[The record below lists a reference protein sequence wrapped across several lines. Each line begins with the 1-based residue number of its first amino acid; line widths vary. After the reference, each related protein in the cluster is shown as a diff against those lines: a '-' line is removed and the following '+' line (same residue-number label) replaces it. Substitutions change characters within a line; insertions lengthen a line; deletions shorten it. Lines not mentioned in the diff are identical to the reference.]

1 MKRTVL
7 FAIAVLVLSTAAS
20 GEVVVLG
27 GPGSSWEEGG
37 GGIQAQVIRGES
49 VEPTNTPG
57 GVIDFSVEGYDNWIF
72 PQRADPELNIA
83 VGTLGRGGEI
93 TTPTHRAIR
102 NDLGKIIDDR
112 GNTGLD
118 LRETPVLGLIVDLD
132 LGARFGVNRF
142 RFFPRNALP
151 EMPAADFPFQND
163 FLRGYELFL
172 NDGTP
177 ESTSQGRPIRTS
189 VAVEGQNEEPV
200 VEIRIPA
207 QYVRLIRLKSL
218 TAVGFDLAEFQV
230 FGTGF
235 VPEAAYISNI
245 IDFGAPTL
253 LGNLRWVQEKVGDE
267 VFSRVRVRT
276 RSGIDPQ
283 PLIFNKIRP
292 AEDIFRISGQFSP
305 RESHVPWKFAD
316 KVDDPEL
323 KALVENVLDNIDVD
337 IRDATQ
343 TFNELSLEQREE
355 LSLTEAD
362 HGSLARKDRGV
373 IRHDVTGWSEWSAV
387 YPAEAVVAADELQ
400 VEGLGVPIVSPSPRR
415 YFQVLIE
422 FYSDEF
428 ESATGVGGL
437 AFDVLTRPFSGALV
451 GEIRPRRAELG
462 EKTRF
467 TYAVRSLFE
476 PGRDRGFDR
485 LKIQTPLRV
494 EEVGSVE
501 IRRADGTVE
510 AADFTGSPLSDS
522 DLPVARG
529 DFSILEVEEKTFT
542 VGFPVVA
549 EDGAELRVTFDNA
562 VLRFGTTFSG
572 QALSSETGA
581 VLGQHLLPG
590 NAADLGEGDG
600 DTLPLG
606 SQVAGNLAVH
616 VGITDDL
623 LVNVNA
629 SPAVITPNGDGAN
642 DQTSIGYDL
651 TTIGAPT
658 PVEVVLRDLSGRPV
672 RRLYAGND
680 VSGRFALPWD
690 GRDDAGRIVP
700 PGNYVFSV
708 TVDARTGLARAFGTV
723 AVTY

>member
-1 MKRTVL
+1 MRPL
-7 FAIAVLVLSTAAS
+7 AYCASAVLALTTAAS
-20 GEVVVLG
+20 AEVIILG
-27 GPGSSWEEGG
+27 GPGSPWEEGG

-49 VEPTNTPG
+49 VESTNTPG

-72 PQRADPELNIA
+72 AQRVDPDLNIA
-83 VGTLGRGGEI
+83 VGSPGRGGEL

-102 NDLGKIIDDR
+102 NDLTRIIDNN
-112 GNTGLD
+112 GETGLD

-142 RFFPRNALP
+142 RFFPRNAAV
-151 EMPAADFPFQND
+151 EMPAPDFPFQND
-163 FLRGYELFL
+163 FLRGFEVFL

-177 ESTSQGRPIRTS
+177 ESTSQGRPILTS

-200 VEIRIPA
+200 VDIRIPA
-207 QYVRLIRLKSL
+207 QYVRLVRLKSL
-218 TAVGFDLAEFQV
+218 TSVGFDLAEFQI

-267 VFSRVRVRT
+267 AFSRIRVRT

-292 AEDIFRISGQFSP
+292 AEDIFRIAGQFSP

-316 KVDDPEL
+316 KVDDPDL

-337 IRDATQ
+337 LRDATQ
-343 TFNELSLEQREE
+343 TFDELALEQREE

-362 HGSLARKDRGV
+362 YRALPTKDRGA
-373 IRHDVTGWSEWSAV
+373 IRHDVTGWSEWSSV
-387 YPAEAVVAADELQ
+387 YPPEAVVTADGLE

-415 YFQVLIE
+415 YFQVSIE
-422 FYSDEF
+422 FFSDDF

-437 AFDVLTRPFSGALV
+437 AFDVLTRPFSEALV
-451 GEIRPRRAELG
+451 GEIRPRRAELA
-462 EKTRF
+462 EKTLF
-467 TYAVRSLFE
+467 TYAVRTRFE

-501 IRRADGTVE
+501 IRRADGSVE
-510 AADFTGSPLSDS
+510 SADFTGMPLSDS

-529 DFSILEVEEKTFT
+529 DFSILDVEEKSFT
-542 VGFPVVA
+542 VGFPAVA

-572 QALSSETGA
+572 QALSSETGDL
-581 VLGQHLLPG
+581 LGQHLLPG
-590 NAADLGEGDG
+590 NAADLGAGDG

-623 LVNVNA
+623 LVNVKA
-629 SPAVITPNGDGAN
+629 APAVITPNADGAN

-658 PVEVVLRDLSGRPV
+658 RVEVVLHDLSGRPI
-672 RRLYAGND
+672 RRLYSGDD

-708 TVDARTGLARAFGTV
+708 TVDAKTGQARAFGTV

>member
-1 MKRTVL
+1 MRRL
-7 FAIAVLVLSTAAS
+7 AHCASAVLALTTAAS
-20 GEVVVLG
+20 AEVIILG
-27 GPGSSWEEGG
+27 GPGSPWEEGG

-49 VEPTNTPG
+49 VESTNTPG

-72 PQRADPELNIA
+72 AQRVDPELNIA
-83 VGTLGRGGEI
+83 VGTLGRGGEL

-102 NDLGKIIDDR
+102 NDLTRIIDNN
-112 GNTGLD
+112 GETGLD

-142 RFFPRNALP
+142 RFFPRNAAA
-151 EMPAADFPFQND
+151 EMPAPDSPFQND
-163 FLRGYELFL
+163 FLRGFEVFL

-177 ESTSQGRPIRTS
+177 ESTSQGRPILTS

-200 VEIRIPA
+200 VDIRIPA
-207 QYVRLIRLKSL
+207 QYVRLVRLKSL
-218 TAVGFDLAEFQV
+218 TSVGFDLAEFQI

-267 VFSRVRVRT
+267 AFSRIRVRT

-292 AEDIFRISGQFSP
+292 AEDIFRIAGQFSP

-316 KVDDPEL
+316 KVDDPDL

-337 IRDATQ
+337 LRDATQ
-343 TFNELSLEQREE
+343 TFDELSLEQREE
-355 LSLTEAD
+355 ISLTEAD
-362 HGSLARKDRGV
+362 YRALPTKDRGA

-387 YPAEAVVAADELQ
+387 YPAEAVVTADGLE

-415 YFQVLIE
+415 YFQVSIE
-422 FYSDEF
+422 FFSDDF

-437 AFDVLTRPFSGALV
+437 AFDVLTRPFSEALV
-451 GEIRPRRAELG
+451 GEIRPRRAELA
-462 EKTRF
+462 EKTLF
-467 TYAVRSLFE
+467 TYAVRTRFE

-485 LKIQTPLRV
+485 LKIRTPLRV
-494 EEVGSVE
+494 EEVGLVE
-501 IRRADGTVE
+501 IRRADDSVE
-510 AADFTGSPLSDS
+510 SADFTGTPLSDS

-529 DFSILEVEEKTFT
+529 DFSILQVEEKSFT
-542 VGFPVVA
+542 VGFPAVA
-549 EDGAELRVTFDNA
+549 EDGAEVRVTFDNA

-572 QALSSETGA
+572 QALSSETGDL
-581 VLGQHLLPG
+581 LGQHLLPG

-616 VGITDDL
+616 VGITDEL
-623 LVNVNA
+623 LVNVKA
-629 SPAVITPNGDGAN
+629 APAVITPNGDGAN
-642 DQTSIGYDL
+642 EETSIGYDL

-658 PVEVVLRDLSGRPV
+658 GVEVVLHDLSGRPI
-672 RRLYAGND
+672 RRLYAGDD
-680 VSGRFALPWD
+680 VSGRFAFPWD
-690 GRDDAGRIVP
+690 GRDDSGRIVP

-708 TVDARTGLARAFGTV
+708 TVDAKTGQARAFGTV

>member
-1 MKRTVL
+1 MRPL
-7 FAIAVLVLSTAAS
+7 AYCASAVLALTTAAS
-20 GEVVVLG
+20 AEVIIMG
-27 GPGSSWEEGG
+27 GPGSPWEEGG

-49 VEPTNTPG
+49 VESTNTPG

-72 PQRADPELNIA
+72 AQRVDPDLNIA
-83 VGTLGRGGEI
+83 VGSPGRGGAL

-102 NDLGKIIDDR
+102 NDLTRIIDNN
-112 GNTGLD
+112 GETGLD

-142 RFFPRNALP
+142 RFFPRNAAA
-151 EMPAADFPFQND
+151 EMPAPDFPFQND
-163 FLRGYELFL
+163 FLRGFEVFL

-177 ESTSQGRPIRTS
+177 ESTSQGRPILTS

-200 VEIRIPA
+200 VDIRIPA
-207 QYVRLIRLKSL
+207 QYVRLVRLKSL
-218 TAVGFDLAEFQV
+218 TSVGFDLAEFQI

-267 VFSRVRVRT
+267 AFSRIRVRT

-292 AEDIFRISGQFSP
+292 AEDIFRIAGQFSP

-316 KVDDPEL
+316 KVDDPDL

-337 IRDATQ
+337 LRDATQ
-343 TFNELSLEQREE
+343 TFDELALEQREE

-362 HGSLARKDRGV
+362 YRALPTKDRGA
-373 IRHDVTGWSEWSAV
+373 IRHDVTGWSEWSSV
-387 YPAEAVVAADELQ
+387 YPPEAVVTADGLE

-415 YFQVLIE
+415 YFQVSIE
-422 FYSDEF
+422 FFSDDF
-428 ESATGVGGL
+428 ESAIGVGGL
-437 AFDVLTRPFSGALV
+437 AFDVLTRPFSEALV
-451 GEIRPRRAELG
+451 GEIRPRRAELA
-462 EKTRF
+462 EKTLF
-467 TYAVRSLFE
+467 TYAVRTRFE

-501 IRRADGTVE
+501 IRWADGSVE
-510 AADFTGSPLSDS
+510 SADFTGMPLSDS

-529 DFSILEVEEKTFT
+529 DFSILDVEEKSFT
-542 VGFPVVA
+542 VGFPAVA

-572 QALSSETGA
+572 QALSSETGDL
-581 VLGQHLLPG
+581 LGQHLLPG
-590 NAADLGEGDG
+590 NAADLGAGDG

-623 LVNVNA
+623 LVNVKA
-629 SPAVITPNGDGAN
+629 APAVITPNADGAN

-658 PVEVVLRDLSGRPV
+658 RVEVVLHDLSGRPI
-672 RRLYAGND
+672 RRLYSGDD

-708 TVDARTGLARAFGTV
+708 TVDAKTGQARAFGTV

>member
-1 MKRTVL
+1 MRSSAL
-7 FAIAVLVLSTAAS
+7 FASAVLVLTSTASA
-20 GEVVVLG
+20 EVVILG
-27 GPGSSWEEGG
+27 GPGSPWEEGG
-37 GGIQAQVIRGES
+37 GGIQAKVIRGES
-49 VEPTNTPG
+49 VKSTNTPG
-57 GVIDFSVEGYDNWIF
+57 GVIDFSVEGHDNWIF

-83 VGTLGRGGEI
+83 VGTLERGGEI

-102 NDLGKIIDDR
+102 NDLTRIIDNN
-112 GNTGLD
+112 GETGLD
-118 LRETPVLGLIVDLD
+118 LRQTPVLGLIVDLD

-142 RFFPRNALP
+142 RFFPRNAAP

-163 FLRGYELFL
+163 FLRSFELFL

-200 VEIRIPA
+200 VDIRIPA
-207 QYVRLIRLKSL
+207 QYVRLVRLKSL
-218 TAVGFDLAEFQV
+218 TAVGFDLAELQV

-245 IDFGAPTL
+245 IDFGAATL

-267 VFSRVRVRT
+267 TFSRIRVRT

-283 PLIFNKIRP
+283 PLIFSKIRP

-316 KVDDPEL
+316 KVDDAEL

-337 IRDATQ
+337 LRDASQ
-343 TFNELSLEQREE
+343 TFEELSLEQREE
-355 LSLTEAD
+355 LSLTEDDYGA
-362 HGSLARKDRGV
+362 LARKDKGE
-373 IRHDVTGWSEWSAV
+373 IRNDVTGWSEWSAV
-387 YPAEAVVAADELQ
+387 YPPEAVVTADGLE

-415 YFQVLIE
+415 YFQVSIE
-422 FYSDEF
+422 FLSDEF

-451 GEIRPRRAELG
+451 GEIRPRRTELA
-462 EKTRF
+462 EKTWF
-467 TYAVRSLFE
+467 TYAVRTLFE

-485 LKIQTPLRV
+485 LKIRTPLRV

-501 IRRADGTVE
+501 IRRADGSVQS
-510 AADFTGSPLSDS
+510 ADFTGSALSDS

-529 DFSILEVEEKTFT
+529 DFSILEVEEKSFT
-542 VGFPVVA
+542 VGFPAVA

-572 QALSSETGA
+572 QALNSETGA
-581 VLGQHLLPG
+581 LVGQHLLPG

-629 SPAVITPNGDGAN
+629 APAVITPNGDGAN
-642 DQTSIGYDL
+642 EETSIGYDL
-651 TTIGAPT
+651 TTIGAPRR
-658 PVEVVLRDLSGRPV
+658 VEVVLRDLSGRPV
-672 RRLYAGND
+672 RRLYAGDD

-690 GRDDAGRIVP
+690 GRDDSGRIVP

-708 TVDARTGLARAFGTV
+708 TVDAKTGQARAFGTV